1 MGSAPAPVNGFP
13 APEAPMTGAAA
24 APATVLVYVGLDLVG
39 DGLIKL
45 PFARALRH
53 AFPAARIT
61 WLAGK
66 GKSAYAG
73 PLAPLV
79 RGLIDEVIEEAGVGS
94 HWRELATRPLG
105 GRAFDLVI
113 DTQRR
118 VPTSLILRRLR
129 HRAFVSGAAGYLLS
143 DRRPPAGRGKPSAMI
158 DQLLDLVAAAAG
170 APPVLAPPPPLD
182 AAWTA
187 RASALLPDGPVY
199 VGLAPGAGGRHKC
212 WPLDGYIGLARAQGA
227 AGRVPV
233 FLLGPG
239 ETDWH
244 DELADAVPEA
254 LFPLQDPS
262 VSEEMLR
269 APVMTIALG
278 RRLAAAVANDAGSGH
293 ILAAAET
300 PLLSLFGPS
309 DPAKFAPRAPRL
321 RILRAQDF
329 GGTADMAAIPV
340 AAAADAL
347 DALIAT
353 PEH

>member
-1 MGSAPAPVNGFP
+1 MGSARPPVNGFP
-13 APEAPMTGAAA
+13 APEMSVTGTPAAS
-24 APATVLVYVGLDLVG
+24 VLVYVGLDLVG
-39 DGLIKL
+39 DALIKL

-53 AFPAARIT
+53 AFPDARIT

-73 PLAPLV
+73 PLAPLA

-94 HWRELATRPLG
+94 HWRELATRPLD
-105 GRAFDLVI
+105 GRAFELVI

-118 VPTSLILRRLR
+118 VPTSLILRRIR
-129 HRAFVSGAAGYLLS
+129 HRTFVSGAAGYLLS
-143 DRRPPAGRGKPSAMI
+143 DRRPPAGRRKPPAMI

-170 APPVLAPPPPLD
+170 APPVLAPSPPP
-182 AAWTA
+182 AGAWSA
-187 RASALLPDGPVY
+187 RARALLPDGPVY

-212 WPLDGYIGLARAQGA
+212 WPLDSYIGLARVQAA

-239 ETDWH
+239 ELAWRA
-244 DELADAVPEA
+244 ELAAAVPPA

-262 VSEEMLR
+262 LPAAM
-269 APVMTIALG
+269 ANDPVLTIAVA
-278 RRLAAAVANDAGSGH
+278 RRLAAAAANDAGSGH
-293 ILAAAET
+293 MLAAAET
-300 PLLSLFGPS
+300 PLLSLFGPT
-309 DPAKFAPRAPRL
+309 DPAKFAPRVPRA

-329 GGTADMAAIPV
+329 GGADMAAIPV

-347 DALIAT
+347 DALIAA
-353 PEH
+353 PEN